1 MPMSR
6 RARGA
11 ALCAL
16 VLALAAPTSSADVVV
31 LKDGRR
37 IEGTLV
43 RDDDKV
49 VVRTGL
55 GELEFPRSAVKEI
68 VRGKTPREEF
78 AAREA
83 AARTADDFAALGD
96 WARERDLSSLAKKA
110 WKRAVELDG
119 DHAAARASLGFV
131 KHGGEWLTLEQRDAR
146 VKQED
151 EAAQRAKGLVQHAG
165 RWVTPE
171 DKQRLEQGLVEVD
184 GQWVTADEAKRLA
197 GFELFAGAWMPRA
210 EAVARGHAA
219 SASERAEVELQ
230 LATTA
235 EALVAGPFEA
245 TYLTAVGQALLAGR
259 AWFDRAYTVE
269 PGLALYGGALAEF
282 YVWQRDE
289 RPYVDTVDLF
299 ASWTPT
305 ASPAWAAAVKRVHG
319 LYWFDPFPLSS
330 ARIAHRSEADL
341 TGHCLHHLGHL
352 AAGRLGYDGRLL
364 PPWYDEAVAALC
376 EFRVTQ
382 RNAVFCQ
389 ARGETVREGGTVA
402 QGKTVS
408 RMDFDPA
415 KIRSGQWLDVLLKGL
430 EAEAVPPLQVIAA
443 KEFNELELVDIAAG
457 MGVLS
462 WLESRA
468 APSGGSALAAFHA
481 ALRHKAP
488 DLPLRVIE
496 DSRQR
501 AAAYDAAFQAAAGL
515 FARDADQEWRRWLK
529 SR

>member
-1 MPMSR
+1 MPIPR
-6 RARGA
+6 GARGA

-16 VLALAAPTSSADVVV
+16 ALVLAALPSEADVVV

-43 RDDDKV
+43 RDDSKV

-55 GELEFPRSAVKEI
+55 GELEFERSAVKEI
-68 VRGKTPREEF
+68 LRGKTPREEF

-96 WARERDLSSLAKKA
+96 WARERDLPSLAKKA
-110 WKRAVELDG
+110 WRRAIELEP
-119 DHAAARASLGFV
+119 DHAVARASLGFV
-131 KHGGEWLTLEQRDAR
+131 KYGGEWLTVEQRDAR
-146 VKQED
+146 VKQEE
-151 EAAQRAKGLVQHAG
+151 EAAHRAKGLVQHEG

-171 DKQRLEQGLVEVD
+171 DKQRLEQGLVQVD
-184 GQWVTADEAKRLA
+184 GAWVTADEAKRLA
-197 GFELFAGAWMPRA
+197 GYELYAGAWVPRS

-219 SASERAEVELQ
+219 TASERAQAPLQ
-230 LATTA
+230 VVLTA
-235 EALVAGPFEA
+235 DALVAGPFEEA
-245 TYLTAVGQALLAGR
+245 YLTSIGQTLLAGR

-289 RPYVDTVDLF
+289 RPYVETVDLF

-305 ASPAWAAAVKRVHG
+305 VSQAWADAVRRVHG
-319 LYWFDPFPLSS
+319 LFWFDPFPLSS

-376 EFRVTQ
+376 EFRVTK

-389 ARGETVREGGTVA
+389 ARGEVVAERGTVA

-415 KIRSGQWLDVLLKGL
+415 RIRSGQWEEVLLQAL
-430 EAEAVPPLQVIAA
+430 EAEAVPPLQVIAG
-443 KEFNELELVDIAAG
+443 KEFSELELVDIAAG
-457 MGVLS
+457 MGILS
-462 WLESRA
+462 WLEGRTD
-468 APSGGSALAAFHA
+468 PSGGSALAAFHG
-481 ALRHKAP
+481 ALRQKAP
-488 DLPLRVIE
+488 PVPLRVIE
-496 DSRQR
+496 NAHQR
-501 AAAYDAAFQAAAGL
+501 SAAYDAAFHAAAGM